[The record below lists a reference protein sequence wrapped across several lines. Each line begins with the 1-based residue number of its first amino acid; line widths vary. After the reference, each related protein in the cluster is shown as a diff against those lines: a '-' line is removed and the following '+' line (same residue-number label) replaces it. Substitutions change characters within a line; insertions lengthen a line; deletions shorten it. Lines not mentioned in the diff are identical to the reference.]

1 MNIFQSK
8 GLANQKSILA
18 MIAPN
23 ILHLPHA
30 STFMPEDLR
39 DDFLLSDEKLL
50 DELTGSLI
58 TQQT

>member
-1 MNIFQSK
+1 
-8 GLANQKSILA
+8 